1 MTDST
6 VIFILIRS
14 LANGGA
20 EKQSILLAKALA
32 QQYAVQLI
40 VLDSLPLHEK
50 HLQKIREE
58 QIHVQFLKGGPLDKF
73 SAFRKLIRTHRA
85 DYLFSFL
92 PSDTLLAALAGRLE
106 GVKGIYGGVRNAF
119 IPLKKRLV
127 LRWLHN
133 HLLHGTISNC
143 HAGVRSLQKQGFRRD
158 KFLVIHNAF
167 EGLAQSRTTEP
178 DTSFVNII
186 TVGRFVEQKNYP
198 LALRLFKQLKDAGDL
213 PPMRYTIIGYGP
225 LEKQIRDLIRQMG
238 LEDDVRLLINPGQV
252 DEHLAQADIYLS
264 TSLFEGLSNAIMEGM
279 SHGLPVVASRVGDND
294 HLVYDGKN
302 GYLHSVEDEAGM
314 YGSLR
319 KLVWDQLLR
328 QQFGLQS
335 ALIIQRDFSFCGFQ
349 QKYIDLIEDQRI
361 PLHETV

>member
-1 MTDST
+1 
-6 VIFILIRS
+6 
-14 LANGGA
+14 
-20 EKQSILLAKALA
+20 
-32 QQYAVQLI
+32 
-40 VLDSLPLHEK
+40 
-50 HLQKIREE
+50 
-58 QIHVQFLKGGPLDKF
+58 
-73 SAFRKLIRTHRA
+73 
-85 DYLFSFL
+85 
-92 PSDTLLAALAGRLE
+92 
-106 GVKGIYGGVRNAF
+106 
-119 IPLKKRLV
+119 
-127 LRWLHN
+127 
-133 HLLHGTISNC
+133 
-143 HAGVRSLQKQGFRRD
+143 
-158 KFLVIHNAF
+158 
-167 EGLAQSRTTEP
+167 
-178 DTSFVNII
+178 VNII

-252 DEHLAQADIYLS
+252 DKHLAQADIYLS

-279 SHGLPVVASRVGDND
+279 SHGLPVVASRVGDNE
-294 HLVYDGKN
+294 HLVHEGKN
-302 GYLHSVEDEAGM
+302 GFLHSVEDEAGM